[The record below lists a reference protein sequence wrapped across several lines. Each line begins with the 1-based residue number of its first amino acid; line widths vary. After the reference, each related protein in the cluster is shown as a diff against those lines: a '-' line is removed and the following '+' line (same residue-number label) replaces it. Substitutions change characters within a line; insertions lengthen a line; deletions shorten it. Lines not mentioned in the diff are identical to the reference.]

1 MDSDASATNIGVF
14 KEIAELKADPEV
26 VKGNME
32 FYTKNMDIFDENE
45 EENKLEYM
53 TIYEEYLKLND
64 DVIQSKLQE
73 KFSEDQCVHFI
84 TTFKDN
90 LESYEKEDKDTVDY
104 FEGSDW

>member
-45 EENKLEYM
+45 EEKY
-53 TIYEEYLKLND
+53 
-64 DVIQSKLQE
+64 
-73 KFSEDQCVHFI
+73 
-84 TTFKDN
+84 
-90 LESYEKEDKDTVDY
+90 
-104 FEGSDW
+104 